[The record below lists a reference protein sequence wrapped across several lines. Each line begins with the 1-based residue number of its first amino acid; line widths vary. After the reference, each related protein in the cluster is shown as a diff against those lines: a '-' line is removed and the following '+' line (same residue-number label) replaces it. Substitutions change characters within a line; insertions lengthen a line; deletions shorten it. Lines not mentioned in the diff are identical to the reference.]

1 MTQSS
6 NNVNAPVIAT
16 WTPEQIETIK
26 RTVAVDANP
35 SELSMFL
42 HLAAKYDLD
51 PLAREIWFIKSKNRN
66 TVMTSRDGYLKIAHS
81 SPQFAGLYS
90 DVVYENDKFSR
101 DEAEVR
107 HVYNA
112 ANRGNIVGAYAI
124 VYRKDWLKPAFFY
137 APMRDY
143 DKKAGCW
150 LQYPHAMILKV
161 AEAMAL
167 KRAFTISGL
176 VTAEEVTPTG
186 ELVTADQTG
195 QDKKILTKSTAERK
209 NNIWR
214 GFCDIFKNDTEI
226 AEYQIKRLVGQRP
239 SAEWNDTD
247 MRVLED
253 YIKHQKNYYNS
264 DFDFDV
270 PFEENNNNAD
280 LQSAEAG
287 Q

>member
-186 ELVTADQTG
+186 EIVTADQTG
-195 QDKKILTKSTAERK
+195 QEKKFLPMMSIAERK

-214 GFCDIFKNDTEI
+214 GFCDIFRNDTEI
-226 AEYQIKRLVGQRP
+226 AEYQIKRLVGQRA

-247 MRVLED
+247 MQVLEN
-253 YIKHQKNYYNS
+253 YIKNQKQDDQHFN
-264 DFDFDV
+264 DV
-270 PFEENNNNAD
+270 EFMEANNED
-280 LQSAEAG
+280 LRSAEARR
-287 Q
+287 